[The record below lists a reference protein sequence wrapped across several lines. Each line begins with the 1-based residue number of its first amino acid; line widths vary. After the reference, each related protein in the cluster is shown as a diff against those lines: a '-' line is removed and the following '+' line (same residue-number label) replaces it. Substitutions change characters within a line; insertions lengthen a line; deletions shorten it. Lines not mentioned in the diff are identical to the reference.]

1 MTEGRCD
8 TGELAG
14 MELELGYDLL
24 GSRLRS
30 IGDVPVTYGR
40 WGGRPHA
47 LGPHPLEYDM
57 LGSRLRWIGD
67 IEIGYGRLGTVP
79 RTFGTWDVDCA
90 AWSGI
95 PRSVGPY
102 AVQHPRLSGRAKAVG
117 PLVLSYDALGT
128 RPRRVALPKDLSA
141 LPDDLLRVLFLV
153 LYLQAERNKKASAAS

>member
-1 MTEGRCD
+1 
-8 TGELAG
+8 

-24 GSRLRS
+24 GGRLRS
-30 IGDVPVTYGR
+30 IGDVELTYGR

-47 LGPHPLEYDM
+47 LGLHPLEYDM

-67 IEIGYGRLGTVP
+67 TEIGYGRLGGVP

-95 PRSVGPY
+95 PRTIGPY
-102 AVQHPRLSGRAKAVG
+102 AIDHPRFGGRARAVG
-117 PLVLSYDALGT
+117 PVEISYDLLGS
-128 RPRRVALPKDLSA
+128 RARRITLPKGWTA

-153 LYLQAERNKKASAAS
+153 LHLQTERNKSSSASS